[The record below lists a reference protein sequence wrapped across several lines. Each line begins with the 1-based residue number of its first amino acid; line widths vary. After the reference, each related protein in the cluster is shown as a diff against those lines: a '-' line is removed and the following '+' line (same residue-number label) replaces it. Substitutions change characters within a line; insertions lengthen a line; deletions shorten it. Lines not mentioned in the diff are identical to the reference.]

1 MIIKSALAIAAV
13 CVPLAASA
21 WNPADMPNRCLAEV
35 RQLVDK
41 WSGIPEA
48 NWEDQARLI
57 ANIGALLPPCFPN
70 GFGEPP
76 EPLRHG

>member
-1 MIIKSALAIAAV
+1 MLKPLVALAV
-13 CVPLAASA
+13 VTMPLAAAA
-21 WNPADMPNRCLAEV
+21 WNPADMPNRCLVEV

-48 NWEDQARLI
+48 NWADQARLI

-70 GFGEPP
+70 GFDEPP